1 VSNVWR
7 LVHYLAFVAWIGGA
21 LGVLWA
27 ELVMKKTDRS
37 LWGGIADVQAAL
49 YRALVGPGS
58 ILTVASGV
66 VLTFRM
72 YGALSGQSHPW
83 LGMMQG
89 MGFLG
94 ALITL
99 LGAMPAAG
107 KLARLEP
114 LGETAAAFDAARNR
128 LWITGIIAGICSLL
142 ALVAGALYRTG

>member
-1 VSNVWR
+1 MSNVWR
-7 LVHYLAFVAWIGGA
+7 LVHYFAFVAWLGGG

-27 ELVMKKTDRS
+27 GLVMKRLDRS

-99 LGAMPAAG
+99 LGAMPAAA
-107 KLARLEP
+107 KLSRLEP

-128 LWITGIIAGICSLL
+128 LWITGLLGGICSFL